1 MVAAVCNLEKIN
13 SATYD
18 AFKPVSN
25 APSPVRR
32 RQRRKENCFQDV
44 LQMLPA
50 GLLLKA
56 YDVLF
61 NNLYALEQYVLT
73 SLQYQALWDMEAQ
86 RVISKIGDD
95 IIQWQQ
101 LLVEIKDER
110 SKFDTI
116 SSTKR
121 FGPIVVN
128 FQQVQ
133 AQVNVKYDAWHSE
146 FLSHFGEMLSSQ
158 ITAFYENVSTKRTQL
173 EHHTLEA
180 ATSQVVAT
188 VTMVQDLRA
197 MKFQWQNEMDSFMN
211 GEKVLKRQRFK
222 FPPTWPELANVEGE
236 WEAFLQLLQRKTDAM
251 ESQLPQLQAKIIDEH
266 NILVKKIQSTIAD
279 WDASKPL
286 QGGISPK
293 AALESIIIFDTK
305 LNLLAQDTKKM
316 EAARKALNLISRNED
331 SDFDTLERTI
341 EELNGLREVWE
352 SLSSVWNQIDD
363 MKDTLWSAI
372 QPRKLRKQLDELL
385 DNLKIFPARMQQ
397 YEAFDYFVQTLQSYK
412 SINSLLSDLKSDA
425 IRERHWKQ
433 ILKLL
438 NITSSFTE
446 LSLRNL
452 WEAKLTMHDSS
463 LKDIIRTAQGEMALD
478 EFIRQVSEHWTQ
490 FSLDLVSYQNRCR
503 IIKGW
508 DDMFSKLEEHLNSL
522 QSMKQSPYYRVFAE
536 QAESWEE
543 RLTRVQSIFDFWIDV
558 QRRWVYLEG
567 IFFGSAD
574 IKQQLPKEY
583 ARFQSVD
590 NEFVS
595 TMKRVSHK
603 PLILEVVNIPN
614 LYQSLERQQD
624 MMGSIQRALGEYLER
639 QRAAFP
645 RFYFVG
651 DEDLLEMIGNS
662 KEPRQIQR
670 HLNKMFAG
678 VAAFEIADNGA
689 ITGLVSKEGE
699 IVRLKQAVNPQ
710 EDARINVWLA
720 QV

>member
-73 SLQYQALWDMEAQ
+73 WLQYQALWDMEAQ

-363 MKDTLWSAI
+363 MK
-372 QPRKLRKQLDELL
+372 
-385 DNLKIFPARMQQ
+385 
-397 YEAFDYFVQTLQSYK
+397 
-412 SINSLLSDLKSDA
+412 
-425 IRERHWKQ
+425 
-433 ILKLL
+433 
-438 NITSSFTE
+438 
-446 LSLRNL
+446 
-452 WEAKLTMHDSS
+452 
-463 LKDIIRTAQGEMALD
+463 
-478 EFIRQVSEHWTQ
+478 
-490 FSLDLVSYQNRCR
+490 
-503 IIKGW
+503 
-508 DDMFSKLEEHLNSL
+508 
-522 QSMKQSPYYRVFAE
+522 
-536 QAESWEE
+536 
-543 RLTRVQSIFDFWIDV
+543 
-558 QRRWVYLEG
+558 
-567 IFFGSAD
+567 
-574 IKQQLPKEY
+574 
-583 ARFQSVD
+583 
-590 NEFVS
+590 
-595 TMKRVSHK
+595 
-603 PLILEVVNIPN
+603 
-614 LYQSLERQQD
+614 
-624 MMGSIQRALGEYLER
+624 
-639 QRAAFP
+639 
-645 RFYFVG
+645 
-651 DEDLLEMIGNS
+651 
-662 KEPRQIQR
+662 
-670 HLNKMFAG
+670 
-678 VAAFEIADNGA
+678 
-689 ITGLVSKEGE
+689 
-699 IVRLKQAVNPQ
+699 
-710 EDARINVWLA
+710 
-720 QV
+720 

>member
-1 MVAAVCNLEKIN
+1 
-13 SATYD
+13 
-18 AFKPVSN
+18 
-25 APSPVRR
+25 
-32 RQRRKENCFQDV
+32 
-44 LQMLPA
+44 
-50 GLLLKA
+50 
-56 YDVLF
+56 
-61 NNLYALEQYVLT
+61 
-73 SLQYQALWDMEAQ
+73 
-86 RVISKIGDD
+86 
-95 IIQWQQ
+95 
-101 LLVEIKDER
+101 
-110 SKFDTI
+110 
-116 SSTKR
+116 
-121 FGPIVVN
+121 
-128 FQQVQ
+128 
-133 AQVNVKYDAWHSE
+133 
-146 FLSHFGEMLSSQ
+146 
-158 ITAFYENVSTKRTQL
+158 
-173 EHHTLEA
+173 
-180 ATSQVVAT
+180 
-188 VTMVQDLRA
+188 
-197 MKFQWQNEMDSFMN
+197 
-211 GEKVLKRQRFK
+211 
-222 FPPTWPELANVEGE
+222 
-236 WEAFLQLLQRKTDAM
+236 
-251 ESQLPQLQAKIIDEH
+251 
-266 NILVKKIQSTIAD
+266 
-279 WDASKPL
+279 
-286 QGGISPK
+286 
-293 AALESIIIFDTK
+293 
-305 LNLLAQDTKKM
+305 
-316 EAARKALNLISRNED
+316 
-331 SDFDTLERTI
+331 
-341 EELNGLREVWE
+341 
-352 SLSSVWNQIDD
+352 
-363 MKDTLWSAI
+363 
-372 QPRKLRKQLDELL
+372 
-385 DNLKIFPARMQQ
+385 MQQ

-595 TMKRVSHK
+595 MMKRVSHK

-689 ITGLVSKEGE
+689 TTGLVSKEDE
-699 IVRLKQAVNPQ
+699 TVRLKQAVNPQ

-720 QV
+720 QVETQMRMTLASMLEVAVAKSESTNYLDWISMYPAQIILLATQIQWTSKMEKVLTSRSNDFSDVSAHVEGVLQVLDE

>member
-372 QPRKLRKQLDELL
+372 QPRKLRKQLDELF

-397 YEAFDYFVQTLQSYK
+397 YEAFDSFVQTLQSYK
-412 SINSLLSDLKSDA
+412 SINSLLSDLTSDA

-438 NITSSFTE
+438 HITSSFTE
-446 LSLRNL
+446 LILRNL

-463 LKDIIRTAQGEMALD
+463 LKDIIRTAQCAMALD
-478 EFIRQVSEHWTQ
+478 EFLRQLSEHWTE
-490 FSLDLVSYQNRCR
+490 FSLDLVSYHNRCR
-503 IIKGW
+503 IVKGW

-558 QRRWVYLEG
+558 ERRWVYLEG

-595 TMKRVSHK
+595 MMKRVSHK

-689 ITGLVSKEGE
+689 
-699 IVRLKQAVNPQ
+699 
-710 EDARINVWLA
+710 
-720 QV
+720 